1 MIRRYPH
8 HYPTSLRVGIEV
20 LTRIN
25 GTEAQKVIQS
35 DEKGLQHEL

>member
-25 GTEAQKVIQS
+25 GTVAQKVTQS
-35 DEKGLQHEL
+35 NEKGVTA